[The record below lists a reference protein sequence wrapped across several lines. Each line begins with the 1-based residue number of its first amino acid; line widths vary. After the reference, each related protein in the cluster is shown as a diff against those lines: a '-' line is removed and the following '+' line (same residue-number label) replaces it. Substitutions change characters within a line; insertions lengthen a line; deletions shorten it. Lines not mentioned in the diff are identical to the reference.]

1 MSRSADRAFSEA
13 IEATL
18 ANAVRA
24 PYYRRVFGDRW
35 KRVHSI
41 DDLARLPIL
50 EKMTAIRHQRELVVG
65 RAPAG
70 FGIAS
75 SGTTRRE
82 IDLPPL
88 NVLTTPEELD
98 ASERIAEEIEAAR
111 ERRRGPRRRERDPY
125 PGWTLVVIAVTHGL
139 PPADPGPD
147 ELFVP
152 WMYDRN
158 SLYMLETV
166 LSRRQPD
173 GRRVTAMR
181 LSVGALK
188 CFLAWMLE
196 RGKDPAQL
204 GVKLIGT
211 NSFRLSPFWRELT
224 ERKFGAQVFDNYS
237 LSEFATP
244 ATECKACGWLHFGWP
259 PIAYEVLDLSS
270 AKRID
275 KGVGRLV
282 LTGLYP
288 FVQKMPLI
296 RYDTGDV
303 IELGPRC
310 SATGARGVR
319 FLGRVRRGLVIKDGR
334 RGLFVLAPTVV
345 QDVLEAFPETER
357 STHPLITLGHVK
369 SRDIGLPRWT
379 IERDRRE
386 VRVDFEVRFD
396 PHIFEARAQALAREV
411 ERSIQ
416 KGDPQLRSL
425 VRRGR
430 LRLVARPV
438 PAQSLKPPPDKYD

>member
-1 MSRSADRAFSEA
+1 MSRAVEQALR
-13 IEATL
+13 ATL
-18 ANAVRA
+18 ENAIRA
-24 PYYRRVFGDRW
+24 PYYRRAFGDRW
-35 KRVHSI
+35 KRVKTI
-41 DDLARLPIL
+41 DDLSKLPIL
-50 EKMTAIRHQRELVVG
+50 DKMTAIENQRQLIVG
-65 RAPAG
+65 KAPAG

-88 NVLTTPEELD
+88 NVLTTREE
-98 ASERIAEEIEAAR
+98 AIAIDEAAFEEA
-111 ERRRGPRRRERDPY
+111 ERRKNEHRDAPPEPDPF

-139 PPADPGPD
+139 PPAEPGPD

-166 LSRRQPD
+166 LSGPQPD

-188 CFLAWMLE
+188 CFTAWMLE
-196 RGKDPAQL
+196 RGKDPREL

-211 NSFRLSPFWRELT
+211 NSFRLSPFWRSLV
-224 ERKFGAQVFDNYS
+224 ERKFEAKVFDNYS

-244 ATECKACGWLHFGWP
+244 ATECADCGWLHFGWP
-259 PIAYEVLDLSS
+259 PLIYEVLDLASG
-270 AKRID
+270 KRLD
-275 KGVGRLV
+275 DGVGRLV
-282 LTGLYP
+282 LTGMHP

-310 SATGARGVR
+310 KATGARGIK
-319 FLGRVRRGLVIKDGR
+319 FLGRARRGIVVKDGTS
-334 RGLFVLAPTVV
+334 GVFALSPCFV

-357 STHPLITLGHVK
+357 SAHPLITLGHIK
-369 SRDIGLPRWT
+369 SKDIGLPRWS
-379 IERDRRE
+379 IQSDKGFARL
-386 VRVDFEVRFD
+386 DFEVRFD
-396 PHIFEARAQALAREV
+396 PHIFEGEAADLEQRVEESLLGLDAGLRRLVKKKKLRFEARA
-411 ERSIQ
+411 
-416 KGDPQLRSL
+416 
-425 VRRGR
+425 
-430 LRLVARPV
+430 VAS
-438 PAQSLKPPPDKYD
+438 QSLRPPPDKYD